1 MGWYRC
7 ACGYMTEE
15 TPRPGASIVS
25 VYHLH
30 RVARLDGGSSIVRME
45 EVPDPAFECELACA
59 VAGRKAD
66 AALTATGTR
75 PIHLP
80 PAEPRHPQRRA
91 A

>member
-15 TPRPGASIVS
+15 SPRLGASIAS

-30 RVARLDGGSSIVRME
+30 RAARLDGGSSILRME
-45 EVPDPAFECELACA
+45 EVPDPALDCELACGMVGQEA
-59 VAGRKAD
+59 HH
-66 AALTATGTR
+66 ALTATGTR
-75 PIHLP
+75 STYLP
-80 PAEPRHPQRRA
+80 PAETEPPRRRA

>member
-7 ACGYMTEE
+7 ACGYMTGE
-15 TPRPGASIVS
+15 TPRLGASIVS

-30 RVARLDGGSSIVRME
+30 RAARVDGGSSIVRME
-45 EVPDPAFECELACA
+45 EVLEPALERGLARAATAEEAHNA
-59 VAGRKAD
+59 V
-66 AALTATGTR
+66 TATGTR